1 MTYVRPVRPTFSS
14 ILGALI
20 AGGAVGFTGRS
31 EAQEPTAV
39 DVEVSPYVGR
49 TSGELPRDG
58 RDGAFAPTVGTDFVG
73 LAARVEVR
81 RLAAAGDRTRGL
93 VFIAQ
98 GAFEQQFNSLLAAG
112 SDYWELIPPDR
123 FRAAG
128 AVAFGYAWR
137 LVAFHIGVGV
147 REVVGPPLFPTVFHA
162 CNIGCGQPTYP
173 STRVSFYPDVGL
185 RVGRSDGLYGDVGIG
200 IYAPAM
206 ALRPGLQVGLGYTSR
221 AGHGLAL
228 HYGAQSTVGDALGHR
243 FDLAGSWSPHAR
255 VVLGLGVA
263 VVSNER
269 RVDYDGRAT
278 ITVRLGP

>member
-1 MTYVRPVRPTFSS
+1 VRPPSSS
-14 ILGALI
+14 IVGVLLASVV
-20 AGGAVGFTGRS
+20 VGFTARS
-31 EAQEPTAV
+31 EAQEPVAV
-39 DVEVSPYVGR
+39 DADVSPYVGR

-58 RDGAFAPTVGTDFVG
+58 RTGALAPTVGTDFVG

-81 RLAAAGDRTRGL
+81 RLAGAGDRTRGL

-98 GAFEQQFNSLLAAG
+98 GAFERQFNSLLAEG
-112 SDYWELIPPDR
+112 INFWEQIPDDQ

-137 LVAFHIGVGV
+137 LVAFHVGVGV
-147 REVVGPPLFPTVFHA
+147 REVVGPPLVPTRYTLCASCF
-162 CNIGCGQPTYP
+162 QPTYP
-173 STRVSFYPDVGL
+173 STRVSFFPDVGL
-185 RVGRSDGLYGDVGIG
+185 RVGSADGLYGDVGIG

-206 ALRPGLQVGLGYTSR
+206 ALRPGLQVGLGYATR
-221 AGHGLAL
+221 AGHGLAF
-228 HYGAQSTVGDALGHR
+228 HYGAQSTVGDSLGHR

-269 RVDYDGRAT
+269 RVDYDGRVT
-278 ITVRLGP
+278 ISVRLGP

>member
-1 MTYVRPVRPTFSS
+1 VAYVRPVGPASSS
-14 ILGALI
+14 IVGVLLASVV
-20 AGGAVGFTGRS
+20 VGFTARS
-31 EAQEPTAV
+31 EAQEPAAV

-81 RLAAAGDRTRGL
+81 RLAVAGDRTRGL

-98 GAFEQQFNSLLAAG
+98 SALERQFNSLLAEG
-112 SDYWELIPPDR
+112 SAFWEQIPPDQ

-137 LVAFHIGVGV
+137 LVAFHVGVGV
-147 REVVGPPLFPTVFHA
+147 REVVGPPLVPTRYTLCASCF
-162 CNIGCGQPTYP
+162 QPTYP

-185 RVGRSDGLYGDVGIG
+185 RVGRADGLYGDVGIG

-206 ALRPGLQVGLGYTSR
+206 ALRPGLQVGLGYATR